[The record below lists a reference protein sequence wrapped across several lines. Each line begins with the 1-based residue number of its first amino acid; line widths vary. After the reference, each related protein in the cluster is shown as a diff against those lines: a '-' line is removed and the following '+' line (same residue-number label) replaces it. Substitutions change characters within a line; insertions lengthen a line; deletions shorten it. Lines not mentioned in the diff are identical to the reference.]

1 MTGLVGAIVAGGR
14 AERFGGAP
22 KGLHRVGGIRIID
35 RVAAALSA
43 TVPELMIVSN
53 APDAPQWLPGVT
65 VHGDVRPERGSL
77 VGIHTALTYAPRVLV
92 VAWDMP
98 FVTVALLQM
107 IRDRARDA
115 TLAVIPEGSSGLE
128 PFCALYTRDCL
139 PIIETAIDTGD
150 LRLSHLI
157 ERLPAVDRIPVRD
170 VESLGDPAM
179 LLFSV
184 NSPED
189 LARAEAMEAAR

>member
-1 MTGLVGAIVAGGR
+1 
-14 AERFGGAP
+14 
-22 KGLHRVGGIRIID
+22 
-35 RVAAALSA
+35 
-43 TVPELMIVSN
+43 
-53 APDAPQWLPGVT
+53 
-65 VHGDVRPERGSL
+65 
-77 VGIHTALTYAPRVLV
+77 
-92 VAWDMP
+92 MP
-98 FVTVALLQM
+98 FVTLALLQM